1 MNMFSSLIRL
11 PLDPM
16 SIEIFE
22 DAVEVLGSLGEPVPL
37 LGIVFQEIF
46 VLVLC
51 GVLERVNPSP
61 KGSAF
66 RKRGLR
72 GKNLFERFEV
82 FVEVYY

>member
-66 RKRGLR
+66 GTE
-72 GKNLFERFEV
+72 GFEGEEPF
-82 FVEVYY
+82 